1 MRTPILAAAALASA
15 ASSAAPPAEPSRT
28 PPAPQAAPAA
38 APSPLQECRR
48 LYQPVPAGPRP
59 GMRAEL
65 RKLDEL
71 PPANL
76 VLAVYNQVDGCPV
89 PVIVRHGYGLGAE
102 AAPGR

>member
-15 ASSAAPPAEPSRT
+15 ASSAAPVAPRT
-28 PPAPQAAPAA
+28 GTPQVSLPGADPA
-38 APSPLQECRR
+38 APSTPLQQCRR
-48 LYQPVPAGPRP
+48 LYHPAPAGA
-59 GMRAEL
+59 GVRAEL

-89 PVIVRHGYGLGAE
+89 PVIVRYGLGGE
-102 AAPGR
+102 ALRGR